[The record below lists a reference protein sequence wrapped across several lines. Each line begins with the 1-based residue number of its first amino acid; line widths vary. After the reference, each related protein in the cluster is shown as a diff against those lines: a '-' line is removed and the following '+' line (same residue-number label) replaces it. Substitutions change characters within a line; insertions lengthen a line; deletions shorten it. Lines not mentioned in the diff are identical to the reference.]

1 MNEYGVLK
9 YVKFVHQAEALGTG
23 HAIQCCREHIKDLN
37 SKVLILSGDV
47 PLIKENT
54 LLQMVNKL
62 DKARIMT
69 TILEEPYGYGRIIET
84 NGIFSKIVEQ
94 KDANEEELKCQ
105 KVNAGIYAFDSNVL
119 YKYLPYL
126 SNEEFGG
133 NDFIIESNEKIRQKT
148 KVESVTR
155 GDVDNLLILDG
166 GLGYKVGDLVNF
178 DDTNTDGSG
187 LSAEVD
193 EIVGLGVS
201 RIDTTLQRFENL
213 VFEWKS
219 GSEVVANYLPFAELN
234 DKSSID
240 VSGLSTSIVNL
251 SGSFTVGIST
261 DTIGLAK
268 TMSVGNVNGKIEDI

>member
-1 MNEYGVLK
+1 MSPNVIIMAGGLGKRMESTLPKVLHKVLDKPMLVHVIETALTLKPDNIFVIVGKYLSIIGDTLNEYGVLK
-9 YVKFVHQAEALGTG
+9 HVKFVHQEEALGTG

-105 KVNAGIYAFDSNVL
+105 KVNAGIYAFDSNIL

-126 SNEEFGG
+126 SNDNAQKEYYLTDIVE
-133 NDFIIESNEKIRQKT
+133 IIKNNEHIDIELFNMSKEQQIELTGVNT
-148 KVESVTR
+148 KQQLE
-155 GDVDNLLILDG
+155 
-166 GLGYKVGDLVNF
+166 
-178 DDTNTDGSG
+178 
-187 LSAEVD
+187 
-193 EIVGLGVS
+193 
-201 RIDTTLQRFENL
+201 
-213 VFEWKS
+213 
-219 GSEVVANYLPFAELN
+219 ELN
-234 DKSSID
+234 KMLRES
-240 VSGLSTSIVNL
+240 
-251 SGSFTVGIST
+251 
-261 DTIGLAK
+261 K
-268 TMSVGNVNGKIEDI
+268 